1 MNITKSYSDVRQ
13 FGPNRG
19 IPMLHLEIDDILKKP
34 QDELLKQVLDSTRSV
49 GWIYIKGDNVPGLG
63 SFLKALITEFRI
75 NIELQ
80 LDTDRP
86 APGWINSP
94 NNVLIPYHP
103 NSSFNYLTLR
113 QEKDFILFKAK
124 TPEDLEAL
132 VPVYE
137 NWKLTPATKWLL
149 VSEDIYWSAYDLV
162 IKYPRCRMS
171 IKEVNSYVKVNTK
184 TLQVSS

>member
-19 IPMLHLEIDDILKKP
+19 VPMLHLEVDDTKKP
-34 QDELLKQVLDSTRSV
+34 LTDLLKQVLDTSPTP
-49 GWIYIKGDNVPGLG
+49 GWIFIKGDNVQGLG
-63 SFLKALITEFRI
+63 SFLKALTEFRI

-80 LDTDRP
+80 LETDRI

-94 NNVLIPYHP
+94 NNVLIPYKS

-124 TPEDLEAL
+124 TTEELETL
-132 VPVYE
+132 YPVYE
-137 NWKLTPATKWLL
+137 DWKLTPATKWLL
-149 VSEDIYWSAYDLV
+149 VSKEIYWSAYDLV

-171 IKEVNSYVKVNTK
+171 IKEANGYVKVNTE